1 MWMRVKSV
9 ISCELGYAVPMKVM
23 SRIAVGALLAGLMSL
38 MFAPTRADESRD
50 LAVRLPA
57 QPFGGLAHAPAPD
70 YREPRYWAA
79 RPDQVDAADAVPIGD
94 VFGDRQAAA
103 EVDAFYIHPT
113 TYRGTAY
120 WNQPLDDAAVNA
132 WTDESVM
139 ARQAAIFNACCRVFA
154 PRYRQA
160 TAAAVYAPP
169 EFKALEAY
177 EFAWQDV
184 KAAFEHYMRED
195 NAGRP
200 FILVGHSQGA
210 AHLEKWLR
218 DYPAEH
224 PYRAQLV
231 AMYAIGIAFS
241 EEVLRQEYAMSLCRE
256 PTDTGCLL
264 SWNTFDREGDPA
276 SYRSGAQQRNAAR
289 FGVAANAPLVCVNP
303 LSFST
308 TQPSVTAG
316 ENLGVLPA
324 SVGVGAD
331 TVSTGRKP
339 SLPSTVPDLLGA
351 ECQEGVLLVDTPPR
365 EGYAVVPLPGG
376 MLHFNDFDLF
386 FDSIRSNA
394 VLRARQFAGR

>member
-1 MWMRVKSV
+1 MPHT
-9 ISCELGYAVPMKVM
+9 LGYAVPMKVM
-23 SRIAVGALLAGLMSL
+23 SRVAVGALMVGLMSL
-38 MFAPTRADESRD
+38 MFAPTWADESRD

-57 QPFGGLAHAPAPD
+57 QPFGGLDHAPAPD

-79 RPDQVDAADAVPIGD
+79 LPGQVDAADAVPIGD
-94 VFGDRQAAA
+94 VFGDRQAVA
-103 EVDAFYIHPT
+103 EVDVFYIHPT

-184 KAAFEHYMRED
+184 KAAFEHYMQEN

-224 PYRAQLV
+224 PYRTQLV

-241 EEVLRQEYAMSLCRE
+241 EEVLLREYAMTVCRE
-256 PTDTGCLL
+256 PADTGCLL
-264 SWNTFDREGDPA
+264 SWNTFDRVGDPA
-276 SYRSGAQQRNAAR
+276 AYRSGAQQRNAAR
-289 FGVAANAPLVCVNP
+289 FGIATNAPLVCVNP
-303 LSFST
+303 LSFSM
-308 TQPSVTAG
+308 TQTSVSADQ
-316 ENLGVLPA
+316 NLGVLPA
-324 SVGVGAD
+324 SIGVGAD
-331 TVSTGRKP
+331 TVATGQTP
-339 SLPSTVPDLLGA
+339 SLPSTVPKLLGA
-351 ECQEGVLLVDTPPR
+351 ECVDGVLVVDTPPR

-386 FDSIRSNA
+386 FDSIRANA
-394 VLRARQFAGR
+394 VLRARQFAER